1 MNAMTSA
8 PVTLSLLG
16 FCLRLATTPDLPR
29 PPSWSLLYLGAGCP
43 RPQLGARCSTQLGE
57 EVSDVLGQHT
67 MLSSKRAGLLSA
79 VLILGPQLTQ
89 PRLLSLRDR
98 GLGDQ
103 TAENE
108 LAGRVEPVAG
118 QRIDD
123 FTPYA
128 LLDGIQVRRWL
139 RTAPPWDAGD
149 DSERGCGLAGHGR
162 NSPSRWKLARDPKI
176 DHVSGGGGRA
186 RRDRLG
192 SCFFGPPPARKQRL
206 LLPCRRL
213 KDWLRPSCRLGL
225 GWRADVCPTATSS
238 PDGDKATKKQ
248 TGGLRRHG

>member
-1 MNAMTSA
+1 
-8 PVTLSLLG
+8 
-16 FCLRLATTPDLPR
+16 
-29 PPSWSLLYLGAGCP
+29 
-43 RPQLGARCSTQLGE
+43 
-57 EVSDVLGQHT
+57 

-123 FTPYA
+123 LTPYA

-139 RTAPPWDAGD
+139 RTAPPRDAGD

-176 DHVSGGGGRA
+176 DHVSGGGRRA

-192 SCFFGPPPARKQRL
+192 SCFFDLPPPASSGFC
-206 LLPCRRL
+206 CRVESSRTGL
-213 KDWLRPSCRLGL
+213 DPPADWAWLGEQMF
-225 GWRADVCPTATSS
+225 APEQQVP
-238 PDGDKATKKQ
+238 Q
-248 TGGLRRHG
+248 TGTKRLRSKPGACAGTDDGQ

>member
-1 MNAMTSA
+1 
-8 PVTLSLLG
+8 
-16 FCLRLATTPDLPR
+16 
-29 PPSWSLLYLGAGCP
+29 
-43 RPQLGARCSTQLGE
+43 
-57 EVSDVLGQHT
+57 
-67 MLSSKRAGLLSA
+67 MLSGKRAGLLSA

-128 LLDGIQVRRWL
+128 PLDGIQVRRWL
-139 RTAPPWDAGD
+139 RTAPPRDAGD

-176 DHVSGGGGRA
+176 DHVGGGGR
-186 RRDRLG
+186 RRAPG
-192 SCFFGPPPARKQRL
+192 IGHGPKFSGPPF
-206 LLPCRRL
+206 
-213 KDWLRPSCRLGL
+213 
-225 GWRADVCPTATSS
+225 
-238 PDGDKATKKQ
+238 
-248 TGGLRRHG
+248 

>member
-1 MNAMTSA
+1 
-8 PVTLSLLG
+8 
-16 FCLRLATTPDLPR
+16 
-29 PPSWSLLYLGAGCP
+29 
-43 RPQLGARCSTQLGE
+43 
-57 EVSDVLGQHT
+57 

-123 FTPYA
+123 LTPYA

-139 RTAPPWDAGD
+139 RTAPPRDAGD

-176 DHVSGGGGRA
+176 DHVSGGGWRA
-186 RRDRLG
+186 RRRPWRTG
-192 SCFFGPPPARKQRL
+192 ISYPPPRPSRNCRTNHVGQPSSPMVARG
-206 LLPCRRL
+206 LPCSTRCLSLLWQCSHKLCSLPVRNRFQL
-213 KDWLRPSCRLGL
+213 PQCGSTWSTTVAGLTRPRCRHMAQSGAIL
-225 GWRADVCPTATSS
+225 S
-238 PDGDKATKKQ
+238 
-248 TGGLRRHG
+248 

>member
-1 MNAMTSA
+1 
-8 PVTLSLLG
+8 
-16 FCLRLATTPDLPR
+16 
-29 PPSWSLLYLGAGCP
+29 
-43 RPQLGARCSTQLGE
+43 
-57 EVSDVLGQHT
+57 

-103 TAENE
+103 PAEND

-139 RTAPPWDAGD
+139 RTAPPRDAGD

-162 NSPSRWKLARDPKI
+162 NSPSRWKLARNPRFN
-176 DHVSGGGGRA
+176 HVSARWARA
-186 RRDRLG
+186 RRGLEP
-192 SCFFGPPPARKQRL
+192 SEKFYPPPGLKEPPEVGADRTPPANHPRRWSRATCRDRPCACRRCGSARTSSAACRSGIGSNYRDVARCGRRRL
-206 LLPCRRL
+206 LALPDHAAGTWGGAAL
-213 KDWLRPSCRLGL
+213 P
-225 GWRADVCPTATSS
+225 RAGAL
-238 PDGDKATKKQ
+238 Q
-248 TGGLRRHG
+248 

>member
-1 MNAMTSA
+1 
-8 PVTLSLLG
+8 
-16 FCLRLATTPDLPR
+16 
-29 PPSWSLLYLGAGCP
+29 
-43 RPQLGARCSTQLGE
+43 
-57 EVSDVLGQHT
+57 
-67 MLSSKRAGLLSA
+67 MLNSKRAGLLSA

-123 FTPYA
+123 LTPYA

-139 RTAPPWDAGD
+139 RTAPPRDAGD

-162 NSPSRWKLARDPKI
+162 NSPSRWKLARDSKI
-176 DHVSGGGGRA
+176 DHVSGGG
-186 RRDRLG
+186 RRG
-192 SCFFGPPPARKQRL
+192 AATGWGPVFLTSP
-206 LLPCRRL
+206 
-213 KDWLRPSCRLGL
+213 RPQAAAFAAV
-225 GWRADVCPTATSS
+225 W
-238 PDGDKATKKQ
+238 KAQ
-248 TGGLRRHG
+248 

>member
-1 MNAMTSA
+1 
-8 PVTLSLLG
+8 
-16 FCLRLATTPDLPR
+16 
-29 PPSWSLLYLGAGCP
+29 
-43 RPQLGARCSTQLGE
+43 
-57 EVSDVLGQHT
+57 

-139 RTAPPWDAGD
+139 RTAPPRDAGN

-176 DHVSGGGGRA
+176 DHVSGGGRRA
-186 RRDRLG
+186 RRDSAGLAKFYEPPCELTEFVLQRDKLG
-192 SCFFGPPPARKQRL
+192 IPALGTQFLAGFPLSAARDVFCTPIQ
-206 LLPCRRL
+206 
-213 KDWLRPSCRLGL
+213 LRPDYNL
-225 GWRADVCPTATSS
+225 TASIS
-238 PDGDKATKKQ
+238 QNSND
-248 TGGLRRHG
+248 LF